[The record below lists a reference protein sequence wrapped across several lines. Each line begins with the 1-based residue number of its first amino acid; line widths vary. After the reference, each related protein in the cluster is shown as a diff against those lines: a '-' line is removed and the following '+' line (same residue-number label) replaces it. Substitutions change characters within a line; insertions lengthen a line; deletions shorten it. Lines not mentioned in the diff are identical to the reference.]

1 MIGHPKKQRH
11 TTAIYIL
18 LYSENQKTVQQEDDF
33 KGSDRQ
39 SEVVELSMQY
49 CAQILQDSFQT
60 YETFIRSINPEFE
73 HKVDVQ
79 TSSFWV
85 DTFS

>member
-1 MIGHPKKQRH
+1 M
-11 TTAIYIL
+11 YSSYSL
-18 LYSENQKTVQQEDDF
+18 L

-49 CAQILQDSFQT
+49 CAQILYDSFQT

-73 HKVDVQ
+73 RKVDVQ
-79 TSSFWV
+79 T
-85 DTFS
+85 